1 MLNGHRP
8 FPFLRPGRGSGR
20 DAIVP
25 PPGLQVVAA
34 EPRHIRRARQIVAAS
49 PVMNVHV
56 GAHLP
61 VPAGEARGGS
71 APGSDCWALLEGPRT
86 IGLVQQHRGLCW
98 ALEPAARGDARL
110 APAVAGILARTVR
123 FSEIVFGVED
133 EVRAV
138 IEACRP
144 RGLDAVELRRQQMMA
159 CVAPDHAAAP
169 PPNCGFTLR
178 PGLRRD
184 LRWLLEAHGAMCRED
199 LGVDQVARNP
209 EGYARYFQDLIRRR
223 RVFVGEFDGRP
234 VFKAEVAQ
242 ESREAWL
249 IEGVYTAPGARGRGF
264 AKLAMVYLADGA
276 LARGRIS
283 CLYVHRRN
291 EIAIGV
297 YRRIGYETV
306 SPWATAILTRD
317 ARRAV
322 RATEY

>member
-1 MLNGHRP
+1 MLNGERP
-8 FPFLRPGRGSGR
+8 FPFLRPGRVPGR
-20 DAIVP
+20 DANVP

-34 EPRHIRRARQIVAAS
+34 EPRHLRRARQIVAAA

-61 VPAGEARGGS
+61 ASVGEPASGLEY
-71 APGSDCWALLEGPRT
+71 WALLEGPRT
-86 IGLVQQHRGLCW
+86 IGLVQQHRGVCW
-98 ALEPAARGDARL
+98 ALEPGARGDARL
-110 APAVAGILARTVR
+110 APAVAGLLARTVR

-138 IEACRP
+138 IDACRT
-144 RGLDAVELRRQQMMA
+144 RGIDLLELRRQEMMA

-169 PPNCGFTLR
+169 PPNCGFALR

-249 IEGVYTAPGARGRGF
+249 IEGVYTAPGTRGRGF
-264 AKLAMVYLADGA
+264 AKLAMVILADAA

-317 ARRAV
+317 SRRSV